1 MDPRSNAARVVRRK
15 TGLAIFCLALAELE
29 AGNTMSAMEVLH
41 IAVTR
46 ELVPI
51 YQAGRIL
58 MAPGVDPAEVHG
70 MLLAWS
76 WGNDPDTEFIRVR
89 VAETAMASLN
99 RQVDL
104 SLVSSNLRYY
114 LHAKDIEIFESSL
127 NNELDYKEPESLCL
141 ECWKSM
147 SSPPRWSPRPTTSPK
162 PWSGTPG
169 RGWRRSEPSRS
180 GPSRRPGRRRRVS
193 PPSSKAK
200 GAKPHM

>member
-76 WGNDPDTEFIRVR
+76 WGNDPDTEYIRVR
-89 VAETAMASLN
+89 VAETAMESLN
-99 RQVDL
+99 RQVDSFACFSKPLIL
-104 SLVSSNLRYY
+104 SPCHGHRNS
-114 LHAKDIEIFESSL
+114 
-127 NNELDYKEPESLCL
+127 
-141 ECWKSM
+141 
-147 SSPPRWSPRPTTSPK
+147 
-162 PWSGTPG
+162 
-169 RGWRRSEPSRS
+169 
-180 GPSRRPGRRRRVS
+180 
-193 PPSSKAK
+193 
-200 GAKPHM
+200 

>member
-29 AGNTMSAMEVLH
+29 AGNTMSAMEILH

-99 RQVDL
+99 RQVDFF
-104 SLVSSNLRYY
+104 
-114 LHAKDIEIFESSL
+114 ACF
-127 NNELDYKEPESLCL
+127 
-141 ECWKSM
+141 
-147 SSPPRWSPRPTTSPK
+147 PK
-162 PWSGTPG
+162 PPIL
-169 RGWRRSEPSRS
+169 
-180 GPSRRPGRRRRVS
+180 S
-193 PPSSKAK
+193 PCQ
-200 GAKPHM
+200 GHQNI